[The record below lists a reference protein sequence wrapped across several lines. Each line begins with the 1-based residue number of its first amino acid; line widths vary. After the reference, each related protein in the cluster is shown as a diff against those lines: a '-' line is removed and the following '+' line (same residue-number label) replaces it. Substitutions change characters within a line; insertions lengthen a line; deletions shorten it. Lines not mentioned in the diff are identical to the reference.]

1 MRSVV
6 DRNVV
11 MRRMSILILA
21 MLFLPSENK
30 LIIDINIA
38 SSITEKKYNYVLMW
52 GLYVGQEVI
61 AKPENK

>member
-1 MRSVV
+1 
-6 DRNVV
+6 
-11 MRRMSILILA
+11 